1 MVLWG
6 LFCERISLPYL
17 PRISC
22 PATSL
27 AMAKKAV
34 TELTKDETV
43 MLVIAAKCLAA
54 IRHVAEV
61 PTTAEQLAMLNKHVS
76 VELKTVS
83 AIFRRYIDRPKKPR
97 LHAVAQVMGYEW
109 GNARRESR
117 DPDWDN
123 VTIDYIASLCEKQEI
138 ISPDWHEAY
147 TSIDLSKYLEGIQPK
162 KMWWAP
168 VNEYVDDLA
177 MDEPADDPADDPADE
192 PADGSADEPADD
204 PADDPTDDPG
214 DGSTHP
220 SRPESSL
227 ASATL
232 PDKGKARADP
242 PPSEPSKHPYGLR
255 NKKWPAPAS
264 PDEPTVESEETTPRK
279 SGKSQVEVVIS
290 SPPRAK
296 QCPRLEEDST
306 VEATGLD
313 MCGPCI
319 TRKAKAC
326 KPQAN
331 VKRLTSA
338 CVACATLHK
347 TCSLPASWG
356 IRPHWMGDARSA
368 SSVRTQTPSI
378 LVDAQIEA
386 LAQRVDE
393 LSNEIRDLK
402 KDQATLMEENRRG
415 RRRTN
420 QKLQDALLMLG
431 VLLEKQGVDSSSIP
445 SIGQPASSTTNSP
458 GLQATSS
465 PGIPLSL
472 LKLSD
477 ARSNASSKTSS
488 VVSEP
493 RQVMVDRLGGSA
505 PASKAAS
512 ITSRHSVA
520 SHHSS
525 TGGPLRQSS
534 VARSGWSA
542 ASRRPSPEIPPTQ

>member
-1 MVLWG
+1 
-6 LFCERISLPYL
+6 
-17 PRISC
+17 
-22 PATSL
+22 
-27 AMAKKAV
+27 MAKKAV

-54 IRHVAEV
+54 IRHIAEV
-61 PTTAEQLAMLNKHVS
+61 PTMAEQLAMLNKHVS

-83 AIFRRYIDRPKKPR
+83 AIFRWYIDRPKKPR
-97 LHAVAQVMGYEW
+97 LHAVTQVMGYEW
-109 GNARRESR
+109 GNTRQESR

-123 VTIDYIASLCEKQEI
+123 VTIDYIASLCEEQEI

-147 TSIDLSKYLEGIQPK
+147 TSINLSKYLEGIQPK

-168 VNEYVDDLA
+168 VNEYVDCNVATTLA
-177 MDEPADDPADDPADE
+177 RLELRWRCNRYSKGMNRNVTWMMPADDPADDPADE
-192 PADGSADEPADD
+192 PADGSADE

-242 PPSEPSKHPYGLR
+242 PPSEPSKHLYGLR
-255 NKKWPAPAS
+255 NKKRPAPAS

-296 QCPRLEEDST
+296 QRPRLEEDST

-331 VKRLTSA
+331 SA
-338 CVACATLHK
+338 CILGHQAALDGGR
-347 TCSLPASWG
+347 L
-356 IRPHWMGDARSA
+356 IRL
-368 SSVRTQTPSI
+368 VRI

-393 LSNEIRDLK
+393 LSSEIRDLK
-402 KDQATLMEENRRG
+402 KDQATSMEENRRG
-415 RRRTN
+415 RHRMN

-445 SIGQPASSTTNSP
+445 GIGQPASSTTNSP

-477 ARSNASSKTSS
+477 AHSNASSKTSS

-512 ITSRHSVA
+512 VTSRHSVA

-525 TGGPLRQSS
+525 TGGPLHQPS
-534 VARSGWSA
+534 VAHSGGSA
-542 ASRRPSPEIPPTQ
+542 ASRRPSPEIPPAQ

>member
-1 MVLWG
+1 
-6 LFCERISLPYL
+6 
-17 PRISC
+17 
-22 PATSL
+22 
-27 AMAKKAV
+27 MAKKAV

-117 DPDWDN
+117 DPDWEN
-123 VTIDYIASLCEKQEI
+123 VTIDYIASLCEEQER

-147 TSIDLSKYLEGIQPK
+147 SSIDLSKYLEGIQPK

-168 VNEYVDDLA
+168 VNEYVDDVA

-204 PADDPTDDPG
+204 PMDDPG

-242 PPSEPSKHPYGLR
+242 PPSEASKHPYGLR
-255 NKKWPAPAS
+255 NKKRPAPAS

-296 QCPRLEEDST
+296 QRPHLEEDST

-356 IRPHWMGDARSA
+356 IRPHWMGDARST

-393 LSNEIRDLK
+393 LSNETRDLK
-402 KDQATLMEENRRG
+402 KDQATSIEENCRG

-445 SIGQPASSTTNSP
+445 GIGQPASSTTNSP

-505 PASKAAS
+505 PASKAPS
-512 ITSRHSVA
+512 VTSRHSVA

-525 TGGPLRQSS
+525 AGGPLRQP
-534 VARSGWSA
+534 SGGSA

>member
-17 PRISC
+17 PRISR

-117 DPDWDN
+117 DPDWEN
-123 VTIDYIASLCEKQEI
+123 VTIDYIASLCEEQER

-147 TSIDLSKYLEGIQPK
+147 SSIDLSKYLEGIQPK

-168 VNEYVDDLA
+168 VNEYVDDVA
-177 MDEPADDPADDPADE
+177 MDEPADDPADE

-214 DGSTHP
+214 DGSTLP

-242 PPSEPSKHPYGLR
+242 PPSEASKHPYGLW
-255 NKKWPAPAS
+255 NKKRPAPAS

-279 SGKSQVEVVIS
+279 SGKLQVEVVIS

-296 QCPRLEEDST
+296 QRPRLEEDST

-319 TRKAKAC
+319 TRKAKVC

-347 TCSLPASWG
+347 TCSPPASWG

-368 SSVRTQTPSI
+368 SSVRTQTLSI

-402 KDQATLMEENRRG
+402 KNQATSIEENRRG

-445 SIGQPASSTTNSP
+445 GIGQPASSTTNSP

-512 ITSRHSVA
+512 VTSRHSVA

-525 TGGPLRQSS
+525 AGGPLRQP
-534 VARSGWSA
+534 SGGSA

>member
-17 PRISC
+17 PRISR

-168 VNEYVDDLA
+168 VNEYVDDFA
-177 MDEPADDPADDPADE
+177 MDEPADDLADDPADE

-204 PADDPTDDPG
+204 PTDDPG

-220 SRPESSL
+220 FRPESSL

-255 NKKWPAPAS
+255 NKKRPAPES

-296 QCPRLEEDST
+296 QRPRLEEDST

-347 TCSLPASWG
+347 TCSPPASWG

-368 SSVRTQTPSI
+368 SSICTQTPSI

-393 LSNEIRDLK
+393 LSSEIRDLK

-445 SIGQPASSTTNSP
+445 GIGQPASSTTNSP

-512 ITSRHSVA
+512 VTSRHSVA

-525 TGGPLRQSS
+525 AGGPLRQP
-534 VARSGWSA
+534 SGGSA

>member
-1 MVLWG
+1 
-6 LFCERISLPYL
+6 
-17 PRISC
+17 
-22 PATSL
+22 
-27 AMAKKAV
+27 MAKKAV

-61 PTTAEQLAMLNKHVS
+61 PTMAEQLAMLNKHVS

-109 GNARRESR
+109 GNARRESC

-147 TSIDLSKYLEGIQPK
+147 TSIDLSKYLEGIQLK

-168 VNEYVDDLA
+168 VNEYVDDVA
-177 MDEPADDPADDPADE
+177 MDEPADDPADDLVDE
-192 PADGSADEPADD
+192 PADGSADEPADE

-242 PPSEPSKHPYGLR
+242 PPSEPLKHPYGLR
-255 NKKWPAPAS
+255 NKKRPAPAS

-296 QCPRLEEDST
+296 QRPRLEEDST

-331 VKRLTSA
+331 SA
-338 CVACATLHK
+338 CILGHQAALDGGR
-347 TCSLPASWG
+347 P
-356 IRPHWMGDARSA
+356 IRL
-368 SSVRTQTPSI
+368 VRI

-393 LSNEIRDLK
+393 LSSEIRDLK
-402 KDQATLMEENRRG
+402 KDQATSMEENCRG
-415 RRRTN
+415 
-420 QKLQDALLMLG
+420 
-431 VLLEKQGVDSSSIP
+431 
-445 SIGQPASSTTNSP
+445 
-458 GLQATSS
+458 
-465 PGIPLSL
+465 
-472 LKLSD
+472 
-477 ARSNASSKTSS
+477 
-488 VVSEP
+488 
-493 RQVMVDRLGGSA
+493 
-505 PASKAAS
+505 
-512 ITSRHSVA
+512 
-520 SHHSS
+520 
-525 TGGPLRQSS
+525 
-534 VARSGWSA
+534 
-542 ASRRPSPEIPPTQ
+542 

>member
-1 MVLWG
+1 
-6 LFCERISLPYL
+6 
-17 PRISC
+17 
-22 PATSL
+22 
-27 AMAKKAV
+27 MAKKAV

-61 PTTAEQLAMLNKHVS
+61 PTMAEQLAMLNKHVS

-97 LHAVAQVMGYEW
+97 LHAVTQVMGYEW

-168 VNEYVDDLA
+168 VNEYVDDVA
-177 MDEPADDPADDPADE
+177 MDEPADDLADDPADE
-192 PADGSADEPADD
+192 PADGSVDKPADEPADD

-227 ASATL
+227 ASAML
-232 PDKGKARADP
+232 PDKGKAQADP

-296 QCPRLEEDST
+296 QRPRLEEDST

-319 TRKAKAC
+319 TCKAKAC

-331 VKRLTSA
+331 SA
-338 CVACATLHK
+338 CILGHQAALDGGR
-347 TCSLPASWG
+347 L
-356 IRPHWMGDARSA
+356 IRL
-368 SSVRTQTPSI
+368 VRI

-393 LSNEIRDLK
+393 LSSEIRDLK
-402 KDQATLMEENRRG
+402 KDQATLMEENCHG
-415 RRRTN
+415 RHRTN

-445 SIGQPASSTTNSP
+445 GIGQPASSTTNSP

-493 RQVMVDRLGGSA
+493 RQVMGIGLIGWECPCLQGCIRHLSPFCGLTPFLYGWAAA
-505 PASKAAS
+505 PIISCVFGWECCIMQAIAGDPPC
-512 ITSRHSVA
+512 TSDF
-520 SHHSS
+520 
-525 TGGPLRQSS
+525 P
-534 VARSGWSA
+534 
-542 ASRRPSPEIPPTQ
+542 I

>member
-1 MVLWG
+1 
-6 LFCERISLPYL
+6 
-17 PRISC
+17 
-22 PATSL
+22 
-27 AMAKKAV
+27 MAKKAV

-54 IRHVAEV
+54 IRHVVEV

-83 AIFRRYIDRPKKPR
+83 AIFRRYIDCPKKPR

-117 DPDWDN
+117 DPDWEN
-123 VTIDYIASLCEKQEI
+123 VTIDYIASLCEEQER

-147 TSIDLSKYLEGIQPK
+147 SSINLSKYLEGIQPK

-168 VNEYVDDLA
+168 VNEYVDDVA

-192 PADGSADEPADD
+192 PADGSADELAGEPADD

-242 PPSEPSKHPYGLR
+242 PPSEASKHPYGLQ
-255 NKKWPAPAS
+255 NKKRPAPAS
-264 PDEPTVESEETTPRK
+264 PDEPTVESEETTPWK

-290 SPPRAK
+290 SPPHAK
-296 QCPRLEEDST
+296 QHPCLEEDST

-331 VKRLTSA
+331 VRRLTSA

-347 TCSLPASWG
+347 TCSPPASWG

-368 SSVRTQTPSI
+368 SSICMQTPSI

-386 LAQRVDE
+386 LAQWVDE
-393 LSNEIRDLK
+393 LSNEICDLK
-402 KDQATLMEENRRG
+402 KDQATSMEENRRG
-415 RRRTN
+415 RCRTN

-445 SIGQPASSTTNSP
+445 GIGQPTSSTTNSP
-458 GLQATSS
+458 GLQATYS

-477 ARSNASSKTSS
+477 ACSTASSKTSS

-493 RQVMVDRLGGSA
+493 CQVMGTYGTIGRKCPCLQGRIRHLLPFRGLTPFLYGWAAA
-505 PASKAAS
+505 PTINCTFRWECC
-512 ITSRHSVA
+512 ITQA
-520 SHHSS
+520 IA
-525 TGGPLRQSS
+525 GD
-534 VARSGWSA
+534 
-542 ASRRPSPEIPPTQ
+542 PPRTSDFPI

>member
-1 MVLWG
+1 
-6 LFCERISLPYL
+6 
-17 PRISC
+17 
-22 PATSL
+22 
-27 AMAKKAV
+27 
-34 TELTKDETV
+34 
-43 MLVIAAKCLAA
+43 
-54 IRHVAEV
+54 
-61 PTTAEQLAMLNKHVS
+61 
-76 VELKTVS
+76 
-83 AIFRRYIDRPKKPR
+83 
-97 LHAVAQVMGYEW
+97 
-109 GNARRESR
+109 
-117 DPDWDN
+117 
-123 VTIDYIASLCEKQEI
+123 
-138 ISPDWHEAY
+138 
-147 TSIDLSKYLEGIQPK
+147 
-162 KMWWAP
+162 
-168 VNEYVDDLA
+168 
-177 MDEPADDPADDPADE
+177 MDEPADDLADE
-192 PADGSADEPADD
+192 PADGSVDELAGEPADD

-242 PPSEPSKHPYGLR
+242 PPSEASKHPYGLR

-279 SGKSQVEVVIS
+279 SSKSQVEVVIS

-296 QCPRLEEDST
+296 QRPRLEEDST

-386 LAQRVDE
+386 LAHRVDE

-402 KDQATLMEENRRG
+402 KDQATSIEENRCG
-415 RRRTN
+415 RRQTN

-431 VLLEKQGVDSSSIP
+431 VLLEKQGVNSSSIP
-445 SIGQPASSTTNSP
+445 GIGQPASSTTNSP

-477 ARSNASSKTSS
+477 MRSTALSKTSS
-488 VVSEP
+488 IVSEP
-493 RQVMVDRLGGSA
+493 HQVMVDRLGGSA

-512 ITSRHSVA
+512 VTSRHSVA

-525 TGGPLRQSS
+525 AGGPLRQPS
-534 VARSGWSA
+534 VARSGGSA
-542 ASRRPSPEIPPTQ
+542 ASRRPSPEIPPAQ

>member
-1 MVLWG
+1 
-6 LFCERISLPYL
+6 
-17 PRISC
+17 
-22 PATSL
+22 
-27 AMAKKAV
+27 MAKKAV

-61 PTTAEQLAMLNKHVS
+61 PTMAEQLAMLNKHVS

-109 GNARRESR
+109 GNTRRESC
-117 DPDWDN
+117 DPDWEN
-123 VTIDYIASLCEKQEI
+123 VTINYIASLCEEQER

-147 TSIDLSKYLEGIQPK
+147 TSIDLSKYLEGIQLK

-168 VNEYVDDLA
+168 VNEYVDDVA
-177 MDEPADDPADDPADE
+177 MDEP
-192 PADGSADEPADD
+192 ADEPADD
-204 PADDPTDDPG
+204 PMDEPADGFTDELADKPADDPVDDPTDDPG

-242 PPSEPSKHPYGLR
+242 PPSEASKHPYGLR
-255 NKKWPAPAS
+255 NKKRPAPAS

-279 SGKSQVEVVIS
+279 SSKSQVEVVIS

-296 QCPRLEEDST
+296 QCPRLEEDSM
-306 VEATGLD
+306 VEAMGLD

-319 TRKAKAC
+319 THKAKAC

-331 VKRLTSA
+331 VRHLMSA
-338 CVACATLHK
+338 CVACVTLHK
-347 TCSLPASWG
+347 TCSPPASWG
-356 IRPHWMGDARSA
+356 IRPHWMGDTRSA
-368 SSVRTQTPSI
+368 LSIHTQTPSI

-386 LAQRVDE
+386 LAQQVDE
-393 LSNEIRDLK
+393 LSNEICDLK
-402 KDQATLMEENRRG
+402 KDQATSMEENRRG
-415 RRRTN
+415 RRQMN

-445 SIGQPASSTTNSP
+445 GIGQPTSSTTNSP

-477 ARSNASSKTSS
+477 AHSTASLKTSS
-488 VVSEP
+488 IISEP
-493 RQVMVDRLGGSA
+493 CQVMVKRLGRSA

-512 ITSRHSVA
+512 VTSHHSVA

-525 TGGPLRQSS
+525 TGGPLHQPS
-534 VARSGWSA
+534 VAHSGGSA
-542 ASRRPSPEIPPTQ
+542 ASHRPLPEIPPAQ

>member
-1 MVLWG
+1 
-6 LFCERISLPYL
+6 
-17 PRISC
+17 
-22 PATSL
+22 
-27 AMAKKAV
+27 MAKKAV

-54 IRHVAEV
+54 IRHIAEV

-83 AIFRRYIDRPKKPR
+83 VIFRWYIDHPKKPR
-97 LHAVAQVMGYEW
+97 LHAVAQVMGHEW
-109 GNARRESR
+109 GNARQESH
-117 DPDWDN
+117 DPDWEN
-123 VTIDYIASLCEKQEI
+123 
-138 ISPDWHEAY
+138 
-147 TSIDLSKYLEGIQPK
+147 GIQPK

-168 VNEYVDDLA
+168 INEYVDDVT
-177 MDEPADDPADDPADE
+177 MDEPADDPVDDPADE
-192 PADGSADEPADD
+192 PADGSVDEPADD
-204 PADDPTDDPG
+204 PVDDPTDDPG

-232 PDKGKARADP
+232 PDKGKAQADP
-242 PPSEPSKHPYGLR
+242 PPSEASKHPYGLR
-255 NKKWPAPAS
+255 NKKRPAPAS
-264 PDEPTVESEETTPRK
+264 PDEPTVESEETTPWK

-296 QCPRLEEDST
+296 QRPHLEEDSM

-331 VKRLTSA
+331 VRRLTSA
-338 CVACATLHK
+338 CVTCVTLHK
-347 TCSLPASWG
+347 TCSPPASWG
-356 IRPHWMGDARSA
+356 IRLHWMGDARSA
-368 SSVRTQTPSI
+368 SSIRMQTPSI

-386 LAQRVDE
+386 LAQQVDE

-402 KDQATLMEENRRG
+402 KDQATSMEENRRG
-415 RRRTN
+415 RCRTN

-458 GLQATSS
+458 GLQATSL

-477 ARSNASSKTSS
+477 AHSTASSKTSS
-488 VVSEP
+488 VISEP
-493 RQVMVDRLGGSA
+493 CCYVSTLTV
-505 PASKAAS
+505 P
-512 ITSRHSVA
+512 VA
-520 SHHSS
+520 
-525 TGGPLRQSS
+525 TTAVR
-534 VARSGWSA
+534 
-542 ASRRPSPEIPPTQ
+542 

>member
-1 MVLWG
+1 
-6 LFCERISLPYL
+6 
-17 PRISC
+17 
-22 PATSL
+22 
-27 AMAKKAV
+27 MAKKAV
-34 TELTKDETV
+34 SELTKDETV

-54 IRHVAEV
+54 IRHIAEV

-83 AIFRRYIDRPKKPR
+83 AIFRWYIDRPKKPR

-109 GNARRESR
+109 GNARQESR

-123 VTIDYIASLCEKQEI
+123 VTIDYIASLCEEQEI

-147 TSIDLSKYLEGIQPK
+147 TSINLSKYLEGIQLK

-168 VNEYVDDLA
+168 VNEYVDDVA

-192 PADGSADEPADD
+192 PADGSTDE

-242 PPSEPSKHPYGLR
+242 PPSEPSKHLYGLR
-255 NKKWPAPAS
+255 NKKRPAPVS

-296 QCPRLEEDST
+296 QRPRLEEDST

-319 TRKAKAC
+319 TRKAKVC

-331 VKRLTSA
+331 SA
-338 CVACATLHK
+338 CILGHQAALDGGCL
-347 TCSLPASWG
+347 
-356 IRPHWMGDARSA
+356 IRL
-368 SSVRTQTPSI
+368 VRI

-393 LSNEIRDLK
+393 LSSEIRDLK
-402 KDQATLMEENRRG
+402 KDQATSMEENRRG
-415 RRRTN
+415 RRRMN

-445 SIGQPASSTTNSP
+445 GIGQPASSTTNSP

-477 ARSNASSKTSS
+477 AHSNASSKTSS

-512 ITSRHSVA
+512 VTSRHSVA

-525 TGGPLRQSS
+525 TGGPLHQPS
-534 VARSGWSA
+534 VAHSGGSA
-542 ASRRPSPEIPPTQ
+542 ASRRPSPEIPPAQ